1 MADNLMTP
9 EFRVSFPA
17 LFRARKANEQAE
29 AKFSVSMLFPKGADI
44 SALKKAADAAAREKW
59 GDKIPKKLKTPFLN
73 QGDYDL
79 EGYED
84 GAILIRTTSIQ
95 KPGVVDKNVQPIVD
109 ESEVYPGCYARA
121 TVRAFT
127 YDVNGNAG
135 VSFGL
140 QNLQKLRDGEHL
152 AGRTRAEDDFS
163 PVSDGEMGGESA
175 DSLF

>member
-1 MADNLMTP
+1 MAETLLTP

-17 LFRARKANEQAE
+17 LFRPRKANEQAE
-29 AKFSVSMLFPKGADI
+29 AKYSVSMLFPKNADLT
-44 SALKKAADAAAREKW
+44 ALKKAAEKAAKEKW

-73 QGDYDL
+73 QGDYEL

-84 GAILIRTTSIQ
+84 GAILIRASSLQ
-95 KPGVVDKNVQPIVD
+95 KPGVVDRNVQSILD

-121 TVRAFT
+121 TVRLFT
-127 YDVNGNAG
+127 YEVNGNCG

-152 AGRTRAEDDFS
+152 AGRSKPENDFT
-163 PVSDGEMGGESA
+163 PVSDGDAVGESA